1 MSTALAYLHSLSMI
15 ALASLLILQL
25 LGLDRLHDREEMQR
39 FFAFCV
45 GVAAAAVVLLLS
57 GAGMVVWSAQGAAFF
72 LRNPVFYIK
81 LALFAA
87 MLLVAITPAR
97 IILQWQREAY
107 EGGRPQPAS
116 IMLVRRYLIVEL
128 ILLLAIPLLASMA
141 SRGVG
146 LLPSA
151 S

>member
-25 LGLDRLHDREEMQR
+25 LGLDRLHGWQEMQR
-39 FFAFCV
+39 FLVWCV
-45 GVAAAAVVLLLS
+45 GIVTAAVVLLLS
-57 GAGMVVWSAQGAAFF
+57 GAGMVMWSAQGAAFF

-87 MLLVAITPAR
+87 MLLVAMTPAR
-97 IILQWQREAY
+97 IVLQWRHEAY
-107 EGGRPQPAS
+107 EGRSPQPAS

-128 ILLLAIPLLASMA
+128 ILLLVIPLLASMA
-141 SRGVG
+141 TRGVG
-146 LLPSA
+146 LPASA